1 MDKFMPINSTTYE
14 MDKSLLN
21 RNLSKVMQVEK
32 KSKKAPYLLKFWIYN
47 YISFPKETP
56 GLDYF
61 TVEFCQIFKLQII
74 LSSQILSRNR
84 VFQLVLWSQHNPGKK
99 LAKYEKRKRLISLVN
114 IDVKNT

>member
-47 YISFPKETP
+47 YISFPKQKAP
-56 GLDYF
+56 GTDGV
-61 TVEFCQIFKLQII
+61 TGEFCQIFKVEIIPILYILFHRIEQKEYFQIQSI
-74 LSSQILSRNR
+74 RPALS
-84 VFQLVLWSQHNPGKK
+84 
-99 LAKYEKRKRLISLVN
+99 
-114 IDVKNT
+114 

>member
-21 RNLSKVMQVEK
+21 CNLSKVMQVEK
-32 KSKKAPYLLKFWIYN
+32 ENLKKAPYLLKFWIYN

-61 TVEFCQIFKLQII
+61 TVEFCQIFKLKII

-84 VFQLVLWSQHNPGKK
+84 VFFNLFYEASIALVKK
-99 LAKYEKRKRLISLVN
+99 WQIWEKKKITISHEYRC
-114 IDVKNT
+114 